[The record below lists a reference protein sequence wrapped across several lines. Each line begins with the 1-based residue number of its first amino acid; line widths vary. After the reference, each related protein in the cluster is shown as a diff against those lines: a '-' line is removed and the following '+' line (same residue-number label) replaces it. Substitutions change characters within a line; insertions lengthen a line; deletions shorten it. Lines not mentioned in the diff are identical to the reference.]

1 MRKKIYGFTLEDIC
15 VMQVTLAF
23 AEIKCA
29 ACASMCTVGME
40 DFVKERKQWDNQG
53 MTLIELMVSFALLGI
68 FFVAA
73 TTLIS
78 TVVRV
83 HYDVRGQQYGLQVCT
98 MIADK
103 IAEELEGA
111 QGAEGDAPAVAL
123 GRNGTVATLV
133 DRSGSEVSIGT
144 TEGEPKFFRLHYA
157 EADNPPVSE
166 NSEKI
171 DSYDSLD
178 WLFDEK
184 SYMGYAVKSLVFSLP
199 GEDYESNVIRMDLE
213 IESERYGVY
222 QMTRYYQCYCLPRD
236 TDEIKEIE

>member
-1 MRKKIYGFTLEDIC
+1 M
-15 VMQVTLAF
+15 
-23 AEIKCA
+23 
-29 ACASMCTVGME
+29 
-40 DFVKERKQWDNQG
+40 KERKQWDNQG

-78 TVVRV
+78 TVVRI

-111 QGAEGDAPAVAL
+111 QSAEGDEPAVIL
-123 GRNGTVATLV
+123 GRDGTVVELV
-133 DRSGSEVSIGT
+133 DRNGSRVSIGT

-157 EADNPPVSE
+157 KADNSPMGE
-166 NSEKI
+166 NGEKI
-171 DSYDSLD
+171 DSYESLD

-184 SYMGYAVKSLVFSLP
+184 SYMGYAIKSLVFSLP
-199 GEDYESNVIRMDLE
+199 GDDYESNVIRMDLE

-222 QMTRYYQCYCLPRD
+222 QMTRYYQCCCLQKN
-236 TDEIKEIE
+236 TVEIKQIE

>member
-1 MRKKIYGFTLEDIC
+1 MKK
-15 VMQVTLAF
+15 
-23 AEIKCA
+23 
-29 ACASMCTVGME
+29 
-40 DFVKERKQWDNQG
+40 RKQLDNQG
-53 MTLIELMVSFALLGI
+53 MTLMELMVSFALLGI

-78 TVVRV
+78 TVVRI

-111 QGAEGDAPAVAL
+111 QSAEGDAPAVVL
-123 GRNGTVATLV
+123 SRDGTVATLV
-133 DRSGSEVSIGT
+133 DRNGSQVSIGT
-144 TEGEPKFFRLHYA
+144 TGGEPNFFRLHYA
-157 EADNPPVSE
+157 KADNSPFSE
-166 NSEKI
+166 NGEKI

-184 SYMGYAVKSLVFSLP
+184 SYMGYAIKSLVFSLP
-199 GEDYESNVIRMDLE
+199 GDDYESNVIRMDLE

-222 QMTRYYQCYCLPRD
+222 QMTRYYQCYCLQKD
-236 TDEIKEIE
+236 TVEIKQIE